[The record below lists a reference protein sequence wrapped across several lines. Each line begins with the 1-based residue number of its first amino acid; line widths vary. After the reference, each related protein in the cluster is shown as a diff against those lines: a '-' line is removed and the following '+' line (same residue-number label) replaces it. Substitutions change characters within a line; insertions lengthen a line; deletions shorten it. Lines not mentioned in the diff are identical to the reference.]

1 MAGFLAEFKSFL
13 DDQYFVVNS
22 DVFGQTREE
31 PLCDGGDQKKLSE
44 NNKQEYVDMY
54 IKWRFNR
61 GTTDQFNTLSKGLN
75 EIVPIQLLKKHFNE
89 KELELVVTG
98 LGKPDL

>member
-1 MAGFLAEFKSFL
+1 MTVYLTCLS

-31 PLCDGGDQKKLSE
+31 PLCVGGENIKLSNE
-44 NNKQEYVDMY
+44 NKKDYVEQY
-54 IKWRFNR
+54 IKWRLNR
-61 GTTDQFNTLSKGLN
+61 GTAEQFKALHRGLD
-75 EIVPIQLLKKHFNE
+75 EIVPSKLLKKYFNE

-98 LGKPDL
+98 LGMIFQL